1 MRSVETLTVP
11 IVLSRTSERPLHE
24 QLVAALRQAIATG
37 VLPAGSRLPST
48 RTLAEVLGVSRGVAT
63 CAYDMLSSTGAIHG
77 TRGSGTYVSGK
88 VARTSRPVR
97 DRHVID
103 LRPGQPITEDFPL
116 AAWRSAWRLASH
128 APPSQPPR
136 GGLAQL
142 RAAVAE
148 HVRKLRGYV
157 ADESRIVITAG
168 PRHGLDALL
177 RVLPRYTL
185 VGPRRPWLP
194 ESIATV
200 IEYAQVG
207 RLVEWADRTG
217 GWLVEISREATT
229 DLKARPVPSLLTL
242 GPSDRTVLLGDLG
255 ELLMPGLGYLVLP
268 PGLAV
273 AAEQPPVVNQLAA
286 AELFRLGEFARR
298 RARLAAIHARK
309 LAVVREILDVA
320 DGDLPGTATLRQGV
334 HCERIPLDGP
344 VLGFGHLED
353 SLLRQALR
361 VVARHLRATTS
372 L

>member
-63 CAYDMLSSTGAIHG
+63 CAYDMLSATGAIHG

-88 VARTSRPVR
+88 VARACRPVQ

-103 LRPGQPITEDFPL
+103 LRPGQPITEGFPL

-128 APPSQPPR
+128 APPSEPPR

-157 ADESRIVITAG
+157 VDESRIVITAG

-177 RVLPRYTL
+177 RVLPRHEL

-194 ESIATV
+194 ESIATA
-200 IEYAQVG
+200 IEYAH
-207 RLVEWADRTG
+207 LVEWADRTG

-242 GPSDRTVLLGDLG
+242 GPPDRTVLLGDLG
-255 ELLMPGLGYLVLP
+255 ELLMPGLGYLVVP
-268 PGLAV
+268 AGLAV

-286 AELFRLGEFARR
+286 AELFRLGEFTRR

-320 DGDLPGTATLRQGV
+320 DGDLPGTAMLCQSV
-334 HCERIPLDGP
+334 HSERILLDGLM
-344 VLGFGHLED
+344 LGFGHLED
-353 SLLRQALR
+353 SLLRQAMR

-372 L
+372 R